1 MAEQKCKAA
10 RCAAEVK
17 KHKTRRLTVSSAM
30 DYPEY
35 KAFASLRIK
44 GKWLEAAG
52 FPIGT
57 PVEVVVEDGRM
68 VVTALAVEEKPEKVV
83 EISALAKRKSRDLQR
98 FKGRI
103 EMKLG

>member
-35 KAFASLRIK
+35 TPFASLRIK

-57 PVEVVVEDGRM
+57 PVEVVVEDGKM
-68 VVTALAVEEKPEKVV
+68 VVTALPKV
-83 EISALAKRKSRDLQR
+83 EIPVPVEVVSKLALRKARDLQKFMER
-98 FKGRI
+98 VELKRG
-103 EMKLG
+103 

>member
-10 RCAAEVK
+10 RCAAEEK

-35 KAFASLRIK
+35 TPFASLRIK

-57 PVEVVVEDGRM
+57 PVEVVVEDGKM
-68 VVTALAVEEKPEKVV
+68 VVTALPKVDIPQPTEV
-83 EISALAKRKSRDLQR
+83 VSKLAIRKARDVQKFMARIALKRA
-98 FKGRI
+98 
-103 EMKLG
+103 